1 MVPSP
6 SRSENGVSEVIGA
19 VLLVSI
25 VALGV
30 AIIAVFIFSQPP
42 PHEVPT
48 LNAIIWN
55 STNYIYLRHDG
66 GDTLYSSDVKIYV
79 NGTDITSSFAL
90 STAPTQPWTNWSIGK
105 VLQYNKGSSPVST
118 VSVVYAGTV
127 TLASI

>member
-42 PHEVPT
+42 
-48 LNAIIWN
+48 
-55 STNYIYLRHDG
+55 LRKSRH
-66 GDTLYSSDVKIYV
+66 
-79 NGTDITSSFAL
+79 
-90 STAPTQPWTNWSIGK
+90 
-105 VLQYNKGSSPVST
+105 
-118 VSVVYAGTV
+118 
-127 TLASI
+127 